1 MRRNR
6 MRFKEQIA
14 LVTGGSKGL
23 GKIIAKQL
31 VKEGATVIINGRD
44 MDALEEAI
52 QEISQEGKQITAIK
66 GDVSKS
72 GDVKAMI
79 ERVIED
85 HGRIDILINNAAV
98 FAESVKIE
106 DLEEEEWDRVM
117 TTNLKGVFLCAKAV
131 IKQMIKQKSGKI
143 VNMTSFT
150 GKTGRVVYSKFGE
163 ATKAHYCASK
173 AGIISLTRSLAYELA
188 PYNINVNGV
197 AAGSV
202 APAGTPKEK
211 QQMIIPL
218 VPLGRMG
225 TSEDVS
231 SATLFLAS
239 DESSFITGEVIN
251 VNGGTLMD

>member
-1 MRRNR
+1 
-6 MRFKEQIA
+6 MRFQGKVAI
-14 LVTGGSKGL
+14 VTGGSKGI
-23 GKIIAKQL
+23 GKAIAKQL
-31 VKEGATVIINGRD
+31 THEGASVVINGRD
-44 MDALEEAI
+44 MNALEEAT
-52 QEISQEGKQITAIK
+52 QEIRREGGQITAIQA
-66 GDVSKS
+66 DVSKS

-79 ERVIED
+79 DKVIED
-85 HGRIDILINNAAV
+85 YDRIDILINNAAV
-98 FAESVKIE
+98 FAESVRIM

-131 IKQMIKQKSGKI
+131 IKHMVKQKSGKI

-150 GKTGRVVYSKFGE
+150 GKTGRVVYSTFGGP
-163 ATKAHYCASK
+163 TKAHYCASK
-173 AGIISLTRSLAYELA
+173 AGIISLTKSLAYELA

-202 APAGTPKEK
+202 APEGTPEEKKE
-211 QQMIIPL
+211 MIIPL

-231 SATLFLAS
+231 ASALFLAS
-239 DESSFITGEVIN
+239 AESSFITGEIID

>member
-1 MRRNR
+1 
-6 MRFKEQIA
+6 MRFKGKVAI
-14 LVTGGSKGL
+14 VTGGSKGL
-23 GKIIAKQL
+23 GKVIAKQL
-31 VKEGATVIINGRD
+31 AQEGASTVINGRD
-44 MDALEEAI
+44 MDALEKATR
-52 QEISQEGKQITAIK
+52 EIRQEGGRITAIQA
-66 GDVSKS
+66 DVSNS
-72 GDVKAMI
+72 RDVETMI
-79 ERVIED
+79 DKIIQD

-98 FAESVKIE
+98 FAESVRIM
-106 DLEEEEWDRVM
+106 DLEEEEWDRIM

-150 GKTGRVVYSKFGE
+150 GKTGRVVYSTFGNP
-163 ATKAHYCASK
+163 TKAHYCASK
-173 AGIISLTRSLAYELA
+173 AGIISLTKSLAYELA

-202 APAGTPKEK
+202 APEGTPKEK
-211 QQMIIPL
+211 KEMIIPL

-231 SATLFLAS
+231 AATLFLAS
-239 DESSFITGEVIN
+239 DEASFITGEILD